1 MVRIST
7 EDTKKMT
14 GLDASGIRKIRKIY
28 QDEGKIGRYAL
39 FTKEQVEEIKMI
51 VAYQRQNPH
60 SSDKMAYEA
69 VKLKNALDRLK
80 IEAVDDFT
88 SEAILA
94 MGEEK
99 LEDFFKYFNSL
110 KDLLREFDDES
121 VELLKNLESAILAR
135 IILKNG
141 CINKHKCVIAC
152 F

>member
-28 QDEGKIGRYAL
+28 QDEGKIGRYEL

-60 SSDKMAYEA
+60 SSYKMAYEA

-94 MGEEK
+94 MEIG
-99 LEDFFKYFNSL
+99 
-110 KDLLREFDDES
+110 RAH
-121 VELLKNLESAILAR
+121 V
-135 IILKNG
+135 
-141 CINKHKCVIAC
+141 
-152 F
+152 

>member
-28 QDEGKIGRYAL
+28 QDEGKIGRYEL

-60 SSDKMAYEA
+60 SSYKMAYEA

-88 SEAILA
+88 SEAILTI
-94 MGEEK
+94 GEEK
-99 LEDFFKYFNSL
+99 MERFFELFVGLE
-110 KDLLREFDDES
+110 DLLREFDSES
-121 VELLKNLESAILAR
+121 AELLKNMESAILAR
-135 IILKNG
+135 IVLKARK
-141 CINKHKCVIAC
+141 NKMDKE
-152 F
+152 FTD